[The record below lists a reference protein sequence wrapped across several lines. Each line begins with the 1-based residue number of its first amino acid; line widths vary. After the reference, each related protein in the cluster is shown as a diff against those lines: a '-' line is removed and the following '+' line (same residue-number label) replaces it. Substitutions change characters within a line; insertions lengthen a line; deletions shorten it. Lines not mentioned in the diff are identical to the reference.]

1 MVESGPNYPACGQGW
16 LSLQRSWIA
25 MEGYRFIRLCGSTG
39 QVSPSVG
46 FELIQL
52 MDCSFQ
58 TPLVITYELPTCDPR
73 KEYTEIVLRT
83 KWSRETND
91 FLLGGGYHPISKLK
105 KKIKLNL
112 GVTSVTSPVRRQRQ
126 KSCEFE
132 TSLSYTE
139 RLSQRTNT
147 YV

>member
-1 MVESGPNYPACGQGW
+1 M
-16 LSLQRSWIA
+16 
-25 MEGYRFIRLCGSTG
+25 
-39 QVSPSVG
+39 
-46 FELIQL
+46 
-52 MDCSFQ
+52 
-58 TPLVITYELPTCDPR
+58 VITYKLPTCDPR

-83 KWSRETND
+83 KWSRETSD

-105 KKIKLNL
+105 KKKLNL

-126 KSCEFE
+126 KNCEFE

>member
-1 MVESGPNYPACGQGW
+1 
-16 LSLQRSWIA
+16 

-58 TPLVITYELPTCDPR
+58 TPLVITYKLPTCDPR
-73 KEYTEIVLRT
+73 KEYTERVLRT

-105 KKIKLNL
+105 KINKVKPGCDICNL
-112 GVTSVTSPVRRQRQ
+112 TR
-126 KSCEFE
+126 
-132 TSLSYTE
+132 
-139 RLSQRTNT
+139 
-147 YV
+147 